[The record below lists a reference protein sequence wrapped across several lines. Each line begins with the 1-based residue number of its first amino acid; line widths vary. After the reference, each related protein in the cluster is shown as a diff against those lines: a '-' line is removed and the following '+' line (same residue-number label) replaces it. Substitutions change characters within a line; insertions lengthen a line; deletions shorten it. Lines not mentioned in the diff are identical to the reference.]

1 MKVFVIGAG
10 VAGLAFASFAEGLD
24 VTVIDS
30 NEEAGRKL
38 LATGNGRC
46 NFTNLNYSKDFYQG
60 ENLDFPTYALDY
72 FRNSDIIEYF
82 KRLGIDSKS
91 LPSGR
96 TYPATMSARSVRDIL
111 YLSAKDKAKFIF
123 NEKITGIDLEKKLIE
138 SDKNKHKY
146 DILVLASGGITLK
159 NSGSDGSVFEIIKDK
174 QKITDLTY
182 GITNYKTREKLSKKA
197 KGTRVT
203 AKASLYLGDKL
214 IKESTDDVIFQS
226 YGLTGTAI
234 LDLSNEISISLEKNQ
249 KPMISLD
256 LFPAYSRKELRK
268 RIEDLT
274 EDFPE
279 RTIGEI
285 LLGLIN
291 DRLIDDIVKK
301 ARISID
307 KFAKDLSDKDMDMLI
322 KILKGMRFTVKDIHD
337 KTNAQVTIGG
347 VDTKFVDD
355 RTMRSKI
362 YQDLY
367 FCGEILDVS
376 GSCGGYN
383 IHWAFSSAKLA
394 CDKIRSINV

>member
-10 VAGLAFASFAEGLD
+10 VSGLAFASFAEGLD

-30 NEEAGRKL
+30 NKEAGRKL

-46 NFTNLNYSKDFYQG
+46 NFTNLNYSRDFYQG
-60 ENLDFPTYALDY
+60 ENPDFSTYALDY
-72 FRNSDIIEYF
+72 FRNSDLIEYF

-111 YLSAKDKAKFIF
+111 YLSARDKAKFIF
-123 NEKITGIDLEKKLIE
+123 NEKIVGIDLEKKLIE
-138 SDKNKHKY
+138 SDKNKYKY

-159 NSGSDGSVFEIIKDK
+159 NSGSDGSVFELVKDK

-203 AKASLYLGDKL
+203 AKASLFLEDKL

-234 LDLSNEISISLEKNQ
+234 LDLSNEISIGLKKNQ

-256 LFPAYSRKELRK
+256 LFPSYGREELRK
-268 RIEDLT
+268 RIKDLAET
-274 EDFPE
+274 FPK
-279 RTIGEI
+279 RTTGEI

-291 DRLIDDIVKK
+291 DRLIEDIVKK
-301 ARISID
+301 ARIPID
-307 KFAKDLSDKDMDMLI
+307 MLGKDLSDKDMDMLI

-347 VDTKFVDD
+347 VDTRFVDD

-383 IHWAFSSAKLA
+383 IQWAFSSAKLA

>member
-10 VAGLAFASFAEGLD
+10 VSGLAFASFAEGLD

-46 NFTNLNYSKDFYQG
+46 NFTNLNYSNDFYQG
-60 ENLDFPTYALDY
+60 ENPDFPTYALNY
-72 FRNSDIIEYF
+72 FRNSDLIEYF
-82 KRLGIDSKS
+82 GKLGIDSKS

-138 SDKNKHKY
+138 SDKNKYKY

-159 NSGSDGSVFEIIKDK
+159 NSGSDGSILEIIKDK

-234 LDLSNEISISLEKNQ
+234 LDLSNEISISLKKNQ

-256 LFPAYSRKELRK
+256 LFPAYSREGLRK
-268 RIEDLT
+268 RIEDLSET
-274 EDFPE
+274 FPK

-291 DRLIDDIVKK
+291 DRLIEDILNK
-301 ARISID
+301 ARIAID
-307 KFAKDLSDKDMDMLI
+307 KPSKDLSDKDMDMLI

>member
-60 ENLDFPTYALDY
+60 ENPDFPAYALDY
-72 FRNSDIIEYF
+72 FRNSDLIEYF
-82 KRLGIDSKS
+82 KKLGIDSKS

-123 NEKITGIDLEKKLIE
+123 NEKIIGIDLEKKLIE
-138 SDKNKHKY
+138 SDKNKYKY

-174 QKITDLTY
+174 QKLTDLTY

-234 LDLSNEISISLEKNQ
+234 LDLSNEISISLKKNQ

-256 LFPAYSRKELRK
+256 LFPSYGREELRI
-268 RIEDLT
+268 RIKDLAET
-274 EDFPE
+274 FPQ

-301 ARISID
+301 ARIASD

-337 KTNAQVTIGG
+337 KTNAQVMIGG

-383 IHWAFSSAKLA
+383 IQWAFSSAKLA

>member
-60 ENLDFPTYALDY
+60 ENPDFPAYALDY
-72 FRNSDIIEYF
+72 FRNSDLIEYF
-82 KRLGIDSKS
+82 GKLGIDSKS

-123 NEKITGIDLEKKLIE
+123 NEKIIGIDLEKKLIE
-138 SDKNKHKY
+138 SDKNKYKY
-146 DILVLASGGITLK
+146 DVLVLASGGITLK
-159 NSGSDGSVFEIIKDK
+159 NSGSDGSVFEIIRDK

-234 LDLSNEISISLEKNQ
+234 LDLSNEISISLKKNQ

-256 LFPAYSRKELRK
+256 LFPSYSRKGLRK
-268 RIEDLT
+268 RIEDLSET
-274 EDFPE
+274 FPK

-291 DRLIDDIVKK
+291 DRLIEDILNK
-301 ARISID
+301 ARIPIEKPS
-307 KFAKDLSDKDMDMLI
+307 KDLSDKDMDMLI

-383 IHWAFSSAKLA
+383 IQWAFSSAKLA

>member
-60 ENLDFPTYALDY
+60 ENPYFPTYALDY
-72 FRNSDIIEYF
+72 FRNSDLIEYF
-82 KRLGIDSKS
+82 KKLGIDSKTLS
-91 LPSGR
+91 SGR

-138 SDKNKHKY
+138 SDKNKYKY

-159 NSGSDGSVFEIIKDK
+159 NSGSDGSVLEIIKDK

-249 KPMISLD
+249 KPMISID
-256 LFPAYSRKELRK
+256 LFPDYGREELRK
-268 RIEDLT
+268 RIEDLSET
-274 EDFPE
+274 FPK

-285 LLGLIN
+285 LIGLIN

-301 ARISID
+301 ARIPID
-307 KFAKDLSDKDMDMLI
+307 MLGKDLSDKDMDMLI

-347 VDTKFVDD
+347 VDTRFVDD

-383 IHWAFSSAKLA
+383 IQWAFSSAKLA

>member
-60 ENLDFPTYALDY
+60 ENPDFSTYALDY
-72 FRNSDIIEYF
+72 FRNSDLIEYF
-82 KRLGIDSKS
+82 GKLGIDSKS

-138 SDKNKHKY
+138 SDKNKYKY

-203 AKASLYLGDKL
+203 AKASLFLEDKL

-234 LDLSNEISISLEKNQ
+234 LDLSNEISIGLKKNQ

-256 LFPAYSRKELRK
+256 LFPSYGRKELRT
-268 RIEDLT
+268 RIKDLAET
-274 EDFPE
+274 FPK

-347 VDTKFVDD
+347 VDTKFADD

-362 YQDLY
+362 YEDLY

-383 IHWAFSSAKLA
+383 IQWAFSSAKLA

>member
-46 NFTNLNYSKDFYQG
+46 NFTNFNYSKDFYQG
-60 ENLDFPTYALDY
+60 ENPDFPAYALDY
-72 FRNSDIIEYF
+72 FRNSDLIEYF
-82 KRLGIDSKS
+82 GKLGIDSKS

-123 NEKITGIDLEKKLIE
+123 NEKIIGIDLEKKLIE
-138 SDKNKHKY
+138 SDKNKYKY

-174 QKITDLTY
+174 QKLTDLTY

-234 LDLSNEISISLEKNQ
+234 LDLSNEISISLKKNQ

-256 LFPAYSRKELRK
+256 LFPSYGREELRI
-268 RIEDLT
+268 RIKDLAET
-274 EDFPE
+274 FPQ

-301 ARISID
+301 ARIASD

-322 KILKGMRFTVKDIHD
+322 KILNGMRFTVKDIHD

-383 IHWAFSSAKLA
+383 IQWAFSSAKLA

>member
-60 ENLDFPTYALDY
+60 ENPDFPAYALDY
-72 FRNSDIIEYF
+72 FRNSDLIEYF
-82 KRLGIDSKS
+82 KKLGIDSKS

-123 NEKITGIDLEKKLIE
+123 NEKIIGIDLEKKLIE
-138 SDKNKHKY
+138 SDKNKYKY

-174 QKITDLTY
+174 QKLTDLTY

-234 LDLSNEISISLEKNQ
+234 LDLSNEISISLKKNQ

-256 LFPAYSRKELRK
+256 LFPSYGREELRI
-268 RIEDLT
+268 RIKDLAET
-274 EDFPE
+274 FPQ

-291 DRLIDDIVKK
+291 DRLIEDIVKK

-383 IHWAFSSAKLA
+383 IQWAFSSAKLA

>member
-46 NFTNLNYSKDFYQG
+46 NFTNLNYSRDFYQG
-60 ENLDFPTYALDY
+60 ENPDFPNYALDY
-72 FRNSDIIEYF
+72 FRNSDLIEYF
-82 KRLGIDSKS
+82 GKLGIDSKS

-138 SDKNKHKY
+138 SDKNKYKY

-182 GITNYKTREKLSKKA
+182 GITNYKTREKLSKKS

-203 AKASLYLGDKL
+203 AKASLFLEDKL
-214 IKESTDDVIFQS
+214 VKESTDDVIFQS

-234 LDLSNEISISLEKNQ
+234 LDLSNEISIGLKKNQ

-256 LFPAYSRKELRK
+256 LFPAYSKEDLIK
-268 RIEDLT
+268 RIEDLSQT
-274 EDFPE
+274 FPK

-301 ARISID
+301 ARISINML
-307 KFAKDLSDKDMDMLI
+307 AKDLSDKDMDMLI
-322 KILKGMRFTVKDIHD
+322 KILKGMRFSVKDIHD
-337 KTNAQVTIGG
+337 KANAQVTIGG

-355 RTMRSKI
+355 KTMRSKI

-383 IHWAFSSAKLA
+383 IQWAFSSAKLA

>member
-46 NFTNLNYSKDFYQG
+46 NFTNLNYSRDFYQG
-60 ENLDFPTYALDY
+60 ENPDFPTYALDY
-72 FRNSDIIEYF
+72 FRNSDLIEYF

-138 SDKNKHKY
+138 SDKNKYKY
-146 DILVLASGGITLK
+146 DVLVLASGGITLK

-203 AKASLYLGDKL
+203 AKASLFLEDKL
-214 IKESTDDVIFQS
+214 VKESTDDIIFQS

-268 RIEDLT
+268 RIENLT
-274 EDFPE
+274 EAFPK

-291 DRLIDDIVKK
+291 DRLIEDIVKK

-307 KFAKDLSDKDMDMLI
+307 MLGKDLSDKDMDMLI
-322 KILKGMRFTVKDIHD
+322 KILKGMRFTVKDIRD

-347 VDTKFVDD
+347 VDTRFVDD

-362 YQDLY
+362 YEDLY

-383 IHWAFSSAKLA
+383 IQWAFSSAKLA

>member
-60 ENLDFPTYALDY
+60 ENPDFPAYALDY
-72 FRNSDIIEYF
+72 FRNSDLIEYF
-82 KRLGIDSKS
+82 GKLGIDSKS

-123 NEKITGIDLEKKLIE
+123 NEKIIGIDLEKKLIE
-138 SDKNKHKY
+138 SDKNKYKY

-174 QKITDLTY
+174 QKLTDLTY

-234 LDLSNEISISLEKNQ
+234 LDLSNEISISLKKNQ

-256 LFPAYSRKELRK
+256 LFPSYGREELRI
-268 RIEDLT
+268 RIKDLAET
-274 EDFPE
+274 FPQ

-301 ARISID
+301 VRIASD

-322 KILKGMRFTVKDIHD
+322 KILNGMRFTVKDIHD

-383 IHWAFSSAKLA
+383 IQWAFSSAKLA

>member
-46 NFTNLNYSKDFYQG
+46 NFTSLNYSKDFYQG
-60 ENLDFPTYALDY
+60 ENPDFPTYALDY
-72 FRNSDIIEYF
+72 FRNSDLIEYF
-82 KRLGIDSKS
+82 KKLGIDSKS

-138 SDKNKHKY
+138 SDKNKYKY

-159 NSGSDGSVFEIIKDK
+159 NSGSDGSVLEIIKDR
-174 QKITDLTY
+174 QKITDITY

-234 LDLSNEISISLEKNQ
+234 LDLSNEISISLKKNQ

-256 LFPAYSRKELRK
+256 LFPSYEREELRI
-268 RIEDLT
+268 RIKDLAET
-274 EDFPE
+274 FPQ

-307 KFAKDLSDKDMDMLI
+307 KSAKDLSDKDMDMLI
-322 KILKGMRFTVKDIHD
+322 KVLKQMRFTVKDIHD

-383 IHWAFSSAKLA
+383 IQWAFSSAKLA

>member
-60 ENLDFPTYALDY
+60 ENPDFPNYALDY
-72 FRNSDIIEYF
+72 FRNSDLIEYF

-91 LPSGR
+91 FPSGR

-138 SDKNKHKY
+138 SDKNKYKY

-203 AKASLYLGDKL
+203 AKSSFFLEDKL

-234 LDLSNEISISLEKNQ
+234 LDLSNEISISLKKNQ

-256 LFPAYSRKELRK
+256 LFPAYSKEDLIK
-268 RIEDLT
+268 RIEDLSQT
-274 EDFPE
+274 FPK

-291 DRLIDDIVKK
+291 DRLIEDILNK
-301 ARISID
+301 ARIPID
-307 KFAKDLSDKDMDMLI
+307 KPSKDLSDKDMDMLI

-347 VDTKFVDD
+347 VDTKFIDD

-383 IHWAFSSAKLA
+383 IQWAFSSAKLA

>member
-46 NFTNLNYSKDFYQG
+46 NFTSLNYSKDFYQG
-60 ENLDFPTYALDY
+60 ENPDFPTYALDY
-72 FRNSDIIEYF
+72 FRNSDLIEYF
-82 KRLGIDSKS
+82 KKLGIDSKS

-138 SDKNKHKY
+138 SDKNKYKY

-159 NSGSDGSVFEIIKDK
+159 NSGSDGSVLEIIKDR

-234 LDLSNEISISLEKNQ
+234 LDLSNEISISLKKNQ

-256 LFPAYSRKELRK
+256 LFPSYEREELRI
-268 RIEDLT
+268 RIKDLAET
-274 EDFPE
+274 FPQ

-307 KFAKDLSDKDMDMLI
+307 KSAKDLSDKDMDMLI
-322 KILKGMRFTVKDIHD
+322 KVLKQMRFTVKDIHD

-383 IHWAFSSAKLA
+383 IQWAFSSAKLA

>member
-10 VAGLAFASFAEGLD
+10 VAGLAFASFASGLD
-24 VTVIDS
+24 LTVIDS

-60 ENLDFPTYALDY
+60 ENPDFPTYALDY
-72 FRNSDIIEYF
+72 FKNSDLIEYF

-138 SDKNKHKY
+138 SDKNKYKY

-203 AKASLYLGDKL
+203 AKASLFLEDKL
-214 IKESTDDVIFQS
+214 VKESTDDVIFQS

-234 LDLSNEISISLEKNQ
+234 LDLSNEISISLKKSK

-256 LFPAYSRKELRK
+256 LFPAYRREELRK
-268 RIEDLT
+268 RIEGLSET
-274 EDFPE
+274 FPK

-291 DRLIDDIVKK
+291 DRLIEDIVKK

-307 KFAKDLSDKDMDMLI
+307 MLGKDLSDKDMDMLI

-347 VDTKFVDD
+347 VDTIFVDD

-362 YQDLY
+362 YKDLY

-383 IHWAFSSAKLA
+383 IQWAFSSAKLA

>member
-46 NFTNLNYSKDFYQG
+46 NFTSLNYSKDFYQG
-60 ENLDFPTYALDY
+60 ENPDFPTYALDY
-72 FRNSDIIEYF
+72 FRNSDLIEYF
-82 KRLGIDSKS
+82 KKLGIDSKS

-138 SDKNKHKY
+138 SDKNKYKY

-159 NSGSDGSVFEIIKDK
+159 NSGSDGSVLEIIKDR

-234 LDLSNEISISLEKNQ
+234 LDLSNEISISLKKNQ

-256 LFPAYSRKELRK
+256 LFPSYEREELRI
-268 RIEDLT
+268 RIKDLVET
-274 EDFPE
+274 FPQ

-307 KFAKDLSDKDMDMLI
+307 KSAKDLSDKDMDMLI
-322 KILKGMRFTVKDIHD
+322 KVLKQMRFTVKDIHD

-383 IHWAFSSAKLA
+383 IQWAFSSAKLA

>member
-46 NFTNLNYSKDFYQG
+46 NFTSLNYSKDFYQG
-60 ENLDFPTYALDY
+60 ENPDFPTYALDY
-72 FRNSDIIEYF
+72 FRNSDLIEYF
-82 KRLGIDSKS
+82 KKLGIDSKS

-138 SDKNKHKY
+138 SDKNKYKY

-159 NSGSDGSVFEIIKDK
+159 NSGSDGSVLEIIKDR

-234 LDLSNEISISLEKNQ
+234 LDLSNEISISLKKNQ

-256 LFPAYSRKELRK
+256 LFPSYEREELRI
-268 RIEDLT
+268 RIKDLAET
-274 EDFPE
+274 FPQ

-307 KFAKDLSDKDMDMLI
+307 KSAKELSDKDMDMLI
-322 KILKGMRFTVKDIHD
+322 KVLKQMRFTVKDIHD

-383 IHWAFSSAKLA
+383 IQWAFSSAKLA

>member
-10 VAGLAFASFAEGLD
+10 VSGLAFASFAEGLD

-60 ENLDFPTYALDY
+60 ENPDFPTYALNY
-72 FRNSDIIEYF
+72 FRNSDLIEYF
-82 KRLGIDSKS
+82 GKLGIDSKS

-123 NEKITGIDLEKKLIE
+123 KEKIVGIDLEKKLIE
-138 SDKNKHKY
+138 SDKIKYKY
-146 DILVLASGGITLK
+146 DILVLASGGVTLK

-203 AKASLYLGDKL
+203 AKASLYIGDKL
-214 IKESTDDVIFQS
+214 VKESTDDVIFQS

-234 LDLSNEISISLEKNQ
+234 LDLSNEISISLKKSKN
-249 KPMISLD
+249 PMISLD
-256 LFPAYSRKELRK
+256 LFPAYSREGLRK
-268 RIEDLT
+268 RIEGLT
-274 EDFPE
+274 ETFPE

-291 DRLIDDIVKK
+291 DRLIEDIVNK
-301 ARISID
+301 ARIPID
-307 KFAKDLSDKDMDMLI
+307 KPGKDLSDKDMDMLI
-322 KILKGMRFTVKDIHD
+322 NILKGMIFTVKDIHD

-347 VDTKFVDD
+347 VDTRFVDD
-355 RTMRSKI
+355 RTMRSKN
-362 YQDLY
+362 YEDLY

-383 IHWAFSSAKLA
+383 IQWAFSSAKLA

>member
-60 ENLDFPTYALDY
+60 ENPDFPTYGLDY
-72 FRNSDIIEYF
+72 FRNSDLIEYF
-82 KRLGIDSKS
+82 GKLGIDSKS

-138 SDKNKHKY
+138 SDKNKYKY

-159 NSGSDGSVFEIIKDK
+159 NSGSDGSVLEIIKDK

-203 AKASLYLGDKL
+203 AKASLFLGDKL

-234 LDLSNEISISLEKNQ
+234 LDLSNEISIGLKKNQ
-249 KPMISLD
+249 KPMMSLD
-256 LFPAYSRKELRK
+256 LFPFYGRDELRK
-268 RIEDLT
+268 RIRDLAET
-274 EDFPE
+274 FSE

-291 DRLIDDIVKK
+291 DRLIEDIVKK
-301 ARISID
+301 ARIPID
-307 KFAKDLSDKDMDMLI
+307 MLGKDLSDKDMDMLI

-347 VDTKFVDD
+347 VDTRFVDD

-383 IHWAFSSAKLA
+383 IQWAFSSAKLA

>member
-46 NFTNLNYSKDFYQG
+46 NFTNLNYSRDFYQG
-60 ENLDFPTYALDY
+60 ENPDFPTYALDY
-72 FRNSDIIEYF
+72 FRNSDLIEYF
-82 KRLGIDSKS
+82 GKLGIDSKT

-138 SDKNKHKY
+138 SDKNKYKY

-203 AKASLYLGDKL
+203 AKASLFLEDKL
-214 IKESTDDVIFQS
+214 VKESTDDVIFQS

-291 DRLIDDIVKK
+291 DRLIEDIVKK
-301 ARISID
+301 ARIPID
-307 KFAKDLSDKDMDMLI
+307 MLGKGLSDKDMDMLI

-347 VDTKFVDD
+347 VDTRFVDD

-362 YQDLY
+362 YEDLY

-383 IHWAFSSAKLA
+383 IQWAFSSAKLA

>member
-60 ENLDFPTYALDY
+60 ENPDFPTYALDY
-72 FRNSDIIEYF
+72 FRNSDLIEYF
-82 KRLGIDSKS
+82 GKLGIDSKS

-123 NEKITGIDLEKKLIE
+123 NEKITGVDLEKKLIE
-138 SDKNKHKY
+138 SDKNKYKY

-234 LDLSNEISISLEKNQ
+234 LDLSNEISISLKKNQ

-256 LFPAYSRKELRK
+256 LFPAYSRKDLRK
-268 RIEDLT
+268 RIEDLAQT
-274 EDFPE
+274 FPK

-291 DRLIDDIVKK
+291 DRLIEDIVKK
-301 ARISID
+301 ARIPID
-307 KFAKDLSDKDMDMLI
+307 MVGKDLSDKDMDMLI

-383 IHWAFSSAKLA
+383 IQWAFSSAKLA

>member
-60 ENLDFPTYALDY
+60 ENPDFPAYALDY
-72 FRNSDIIEYF
+72 FRNSDLIEYF
-82 KRLGIDSKS
+82 KKLGIDSKS

-123 NEKITGIDLEKKLIE
+123 NEKIIGIDLEKKLIE
-138 SDKNKHKY
+138 SDKNKYKY

-174 QKITDLTY
+174 QKLTDLTY

-234 LDLSNEISISLEKNQ
+234 LDLSNEISISLKKNQ

-256 LFPAYSRKELRK
+256 LFPSYGREELRI
-268 RIEDLT
+268 RIKDLAET
-274 EDFPE
+274 FPQ

-301 ARISID
+301 ARIASD

-383 IHWAFSSAKLA
+383 IQWAFSSAKLA

>member
-10 VAGLAFASFAEGLD
+10 VAGLAFGSFAEGLD

-60 ENLDFPTYALDY
+60 ENPDFPTYALDY
-72 FRNSDIIEYF
+72 FRNSDLIEYF

-138 SDKNKHKY
+138 SDKNKYKY

-159 NSGSDGSVFEIIKDK
+159 NSGSDGSVLEILKDK

-203 AKASLYLGDKL
+203 AKASLFLEDKL
-214 IKESTDDVIFQS
+214 IKKSIDDVIFQS

-234 LDLSNEISISLEKNQ
+234 LDLSNEISIGLKKNQ

-256 LFPAYSRKELRK
+256 LFPSYGREELRT
-268 RIEDLT
+268 RIKDLAET
-274 EDFPE
+274 FPK

-291 DRLIDDIVKK
+291 DRLIEDIVKK

-307 KFAKDLSDKDMDMLI
+307 MLGKDLSDKDMDMLI

-347 VDTKFVDD
+347 VDTRFVGD

-383 IHWAFSSAKLA
+383 IQWAFSSAKLA

>member
-10 VAGLAFASFAEGLD
+10 VAGLAFASFAEGLE

-60 ENLDFPTYALDY
+60 ENPDFSTYALDY
-72 FRNSDIIEYF
+72 FRNSDLIEYF
-82 KRLGIDSKS
+82 GKLGIDSKS

-138 SDKNKHKY
+138 SDKNKYKY

-203 AKASLYLGDKL
+203 AKASLFLEDKL

-234 LDLSNEISISLEKNQ
+234 LDLSNEISIGLKKNQ

-256 LFPAYSRKELRK
+256 LFPSYGRKELRT
-268 RIEDLT
+268 RIKDLAET
-274 EDFPE
+274 FPK

-347 VDTKFVDD
+347 VDTKFADD

-362 YQDLY
+362 YEDLY

-383 IHWAFSSAKLA
+383 IQWAFSSAKLA

>member
-46 NFTNLNYSKDFYQG
+46 NFTSLNYSKDFYQG
-60 ENLDFPTYALDY
+60 ENPDFPTYALDY
-72 FRNSDIIEYF
+72 FRNSDLIEYF
-82 KRLGIDSKS
+82 KKLGIDSKS

-138 SDKNKHKY
+138 SDKNKYKY

-159 NSGSDGSVFEIIKDK
+159 NSGSDGSVLEIIKDR

-234 LDLSNEISISLEKNQ
+234 LDLSNEISISLKKNQ

-256 LFPAYSRKELRK
+256 LFPSYESEELRI
-268 RIEDLT
+268 RIKDLAET
-274 EDFPE
+274 FPQ

-307 KFAKDLSDKDMDMLI
+307 KSAKDLSDKDMDMLI
-322 KILKGMRFTVKDIHD
+322 KVLKQMRFTVKDIHD

-383 IHWAFSSAKLA
+383 IQWAFSSAKLA

>member
-60 ENLDFPTYALDY
+60 ENPDFPTCALDY
-72 FRNSDIIEYF
+72 FKNSDLIEYF
-82 KRLGIDSKS
+82 GKLGIDSKS

-138 SDKNKHKY
+138 SDKNKYKY

-203 AKASLYLGDKL
+203 AKASLFLGDKL
-214 IKESTDDVIFQS
+214 IKESTDDVIFQA

-234 LDLSNEISISLEKNQ
+234 LDLSNEISISLKKNQ

-256 LFPAYSRKELRK
+256 LFPAYSRKDLRK

-274 EDFPE
+274 ETFPK

-347 VDTKFVDD
+347 VDTRFVDD

-383 IHWAFSSAKLA
+383 IQWAFSSAKLA

>member
-46 NFTNLNYSKDFYQG
+46 NFTSLNYSKDFYQG
-60 ENLDFPTYALDY
+60 ENPDFPTYALDY
-72 FRNSDIIEYF
+72 FRNSDLIEYF
-82 KRLGIDSKS
+82 KKLGIDSKS

-111 YLSAKDKAKFIF
+111 YLSAKDKVKFIF

-138 SDKNKHKY
+138 SDKNKYKY

-159 NSGSDGSVFEIIKDK
+159 NSGSDGSVLEIIKDR

-234 LDLSNEISISLEKNQ
+234 LDLSNEISISLKKNQ

-256 LFPAYSRKELRK
+256 LFPSYEREELRI
-268 RIEDLT
+268 RIKDLAET
-274 EDFPE
+274 FPQ

-307 KFAKDLSDKDMDMLI
+307 KSAKDLSDKDMDMLI
-322 KILKGMRFTVKDIHD
+322 KVLKQMRFTVKDIHD

-383 IHWAFSSAKLA
+383 IQWAFSSAKLA

>member
-60 ENLDFPTYALDY
+60 ENPDFPAYALDY
-72 FRNSDIIEYF
+72 FRNSDLIEYF
-82 KRLGIDSKS
+82 KKLGIDSKS

-123 NEKITGIDLEKKLIE
+123 NEKIIGIDLEKKLIE
-138 SDKNKHKY
+138 SDKNKYKY

-174 QKITDLTY
+174 QKLTDLTY

-234 LDLSNEISISLEKNQ
+234 LDLSNEISISLKKNQ

-256 LFPAYSRKELRK
+256 LFPSYGREELRI
-268 RIEDLT
+268 RIKDLAET
-274 EDFPE
+274 FPQ

-291 DRLIDDIVKK
+291 DRLIEDIVKK

-307 KFAKDLSDKDMDMLI
+307 MVGKDLSDKDMDMLI

-383 IHWAFSSAKLA
+383 IQWAFSSAKLA

>member
-10 VAGLAFASFAEGLD
+10 VAGLAFASFAEDLD

-60 ENLDFPTYALDY
+60 ENPDFPTYALDY
-72 FRNSDIIEYF
+72 FRNSDLIEYF
-82 KRLGIDSKS
+82 GKLGIDSKS

-123 NEKITGIDLEKKLIE
+123 NEKIVGIDLEKKLIE
-138 SDKNKHKY
+138 SDKNKYKY

-159 NSGSDGSVFEIIKDK
+159 NSGSDGSVLELVKDK

-197 KGTRVT
+197 KGTRFT

-234 LDLSNEISISLEKNQ
+234 LDLSNEISISLKKNQ

-256 LFPAYSRKELRK
+256 LFPSYSSKGLRK
-268 RIEDLT
+268 RIEDLSQT
-274 EDFPE
+274 FPK

-291 DRLIDDIVKK
+291 DRLIEDILNK
-301 ARISID
+301 ARIPIEKPS
-307 KFAKDLSDKDMDMLI
+307 KDLSDKDMDMLI
-322 KILKGMRFTVKDIHD
+322 KILKGMRFNVKDIHD

-347 VDTKFVDD
+347 VDTRFVDD

-362 YQDLY
+362 HQDLY

-383 IHWAFSSAKLA
+383 IQWAFSSAKLA

>member
-46 NFTNLNYSKDFYQG
+46 NFTSLNYSKDFYQG
-60 ENLDFPTYALDY
+60 ENPDFPTYALDY
-72 FRNSDIIEYF
+72 FRNSDLKEYF
-82 KRLGIDSKS
+82 KKLGIDSKS

-138 SDKNKHKY
+138 SDKNKYKY

-159 NSGSDGSVFEIIKDK
+159 NSGSDGSVLEIIKDR

-234 LDLSNEISISLEKNQ
+234 LDLSNEISISLKKNQ

-256 LFPAYSRKELRK
+256 LFPSYEREELRI
-268 RIEDLT
+268 RIKDLAET
-274 EDFPE
+274 FPQ

-307 KFAKDLSDKDMDMLI
+307 KSAKDLSDKDMDMLI
-322 KILKGMRFTVKDIHD
+322 KVLKQMRFTVKDIHD

-383 IHWAFSSAKLA
+383 IQWAFSSAKLA

>member
-30 NEEAGRKL
+30 NGEAGRKL

-46 NFTNLNYSKDFYQG
+46 NFTNLNYSRDFYQG
-60 ENLDFPTYALDY
+60 ENPDFPTYALGY
-72 FRNSDIIEYF
+72 FRNSDLIEYF

-138 SDKNKHKY
+138 SDKNKYKY

-203 AKASLYLGDKL
+203 AKAGLFLEDKL
-214 IKESTDDVIFQS
+214 VKGSTDDVIFQS

-234 LDLSNEISISLEKNQ
+234 LDLSNEISIGLKKNQ

-256 LFPAYSRKELRK
+256 LFPAYSREDLRK
-268 RIEDLT
+268 RIKDLAET
-274 EDFPE
+274 FPK
-279 RTIGEI
+279 RTTGEI

-291 DRLIDDIVKK
+291 DRLIEDIVKK

-307 KFAKDLSDKDMDMLI
+307 MLAKDLSDKDMDMLI
-322 KILKGMRFTVKDIHD
+322 KILKGMRFSVKDIHD

-355 RTMRSKI
+355 RTMRSEI
-362 YQDLY
+362 YQNLY

-383 IHWAFSSAKLA
+383 IQWAFSSAKLA

>member
-46 NFTNLNYSKDFYQG
+46 NFTNLNYSRDFYQG
-60 ENLDFPTYALDY
+60 ENPDFPTYALDY
-72 FRNSDIIEYF
+72 FRNSDLIEYF
-82 KRLGIDSKS
+82 GKLGIDSKS

-111 YLSAKDKAKFIF
+111 YLSAKDEAKFIF

-138 SDKNKHKY
+138 SDKNKYKY

-203 AKASLYLGDKL
+203 AKASLFLEDKL
-214 IKESTDDVIFQS
+214 VKESTDDVIFQS

-234 LDLSNEISISLEKNQ
+234 LDLSNEISIGLKKNQ

-256 LFPAYSRKELRK
+256 LFPAYSRKDLRK
-268 RIEDLT
+268 RIKDLAET
-274 EDFPE
+274 FPK

-301 ARISID
+301 ARISINML
-307 KFAKDLSDKDMDMLI
+307 AKDLSDKDMDMLI

-347 VDTKFVDD
+347 VNTKFVDD

-367 FCGEILDVS
+367 FCGEMLDVS

-383 IHWAFSSAKLA
+383 IQWAFSSAKLA

>member
-46 NFTNLNYSKDFYQG
+46 NFTSLNYSKDFYQG
-60 ENLDFPTYALDY
+60 ENPDFPTYALDY
-72 FRNSDIIEYF
+72 FRNSDLIEYF
-82 KRLGIDSKS
+82 KKLGIDSKS

-138 SDKNKHKY
+138 SDKNKYKY

-159 NSGSDGSVFEIIKDK
+159 NSGSDGSVLEIIKDR

-234 LDLSNEISISLEKNQ
+234 LDLSNEMSISLKKNQ

-256 LFPAYSRKELRK
+256 LFPSYEREELRI
-268 RIEDLT
+268 RIKDLAET
-274 EDFPE
+274 FPQ

-307 KFAKDLSDKDMDMLI
+307 KSAKDLSDKDMDMLI
-322 KILKGMRFTVKDIHD
+322 KVLKQMRFTVKDIHD

-383 IHWAFSSAKLA
+383 IQWAFSSAKLA

>member
-46 NFTNLNYSKDFYQG
+46 NFTNLNYSRDFYQG
-60 ENLDFPTYALDY
+60 ENPDFPNYALDY
-72 FRNSDIIEYF
+72 FRNSDLIEYF
-82 KRLGIDSKS
+82 GKLGIDSKS

-138 SDKNKHKY
+138 SDKNKYKY

-203 AKASLYLGDKL
+203 AKASFFLEDKL

-234 LDLSNEISISLEKNQ
+234 LDLSNEISISLKKNQ

-256 LFPAYSRKELRK
+256 LFPAYSKEDLIK
-268 RIEDLT
+268 RIEDLSQT
-274 EDFPE
+274 FPK

-291 DRLIDDIVKK
+291 DRLIEDILNK
-301 ARISID
+301 ARIPID
-307 KFAKDLSDKDMDMLI
+307 KPSKDLSDKDMDMLI
-322 KILKGMRFTVKDIHD
+322 KILKGMRFTVKDIQD

-347 VDTKFVDD
+347 VDTKFIDD

-383 IHWAFSSAKLA
+383 IQWAFSSAKLA

>member
-46 NFTNLNYSKDFYQG
+46 NFTNLNYSRDFYQG
-60 ENLDFPTYALDY
+60 ENPDFPNYALNY
-72 FRNSDIIEYF
+72 FRNSDLIEYF

-138 SDKNKHKY
+138 SDKNKYKY

-203 AKASLYLGDKL
+203 AKASLFLGDKL

-234 LDLSNEISISLEKNQ
+234 LDLSNEISIGLKKNQ

-256 LFPAYSRKELRK
+256 LFPSYGREELRK
-268 RIEDLT
+268 RIGDLT
-274 EDFPE
+274 KTFPK
-279 RTIGEI
+279 RTIEEI

-301 ARISID
+301 ARISINML
-307 KFAKDLSDKDMDMLI
+307 AKDLSDKDMDMLI
-322 KILKGMRFTVKDIHD
+322 KILKGMRFTVRDIHD
-337 KTNAQVTIGG
+337 KANAQVTIGG

-355 RTMRSKI
+355 KTMRSKI

-383 IHWAFSSAKLA
+383 IQWAFSSAKLA

>member
-60 ENLDFPTYALDY
+60 ENPDFPAYALDY
-72 FRNSDIIEYF
+72 FRNSDLIEYF
-82 KRLGIDSKS
+82 KKLGIDSKS

-123 NEKITGIDLEKKLIE
+123 NEKITGVDLEKKLIE
-138 SDKNKHKY
+138 SDKNKYKY

-234 LDLSNEISISLEKNQ
+234 LDLSNEISISLKKNQ

-256 LFPAYSRKELRK
+256 LFPAYSRKDLRK
-268 RIEDLT
+268 RIEDLAQT
-274 EDFPE
+274 FPK

-291 DRLIDDIVKK
+291 DRLIEDIVKK
-301 ARISID
+301 ARIPID
-307 KFAKDLSDKDMDMLI
+307 MVGKDLSDKDMDMLI

-383 IHWAFSSAKLA
+383 IQWAFSSAKLA

>member
-46 NFTNLNYSKDFYQG
+46 NFTNLNYSKYFYQG
-60 ENLDFPTYALDY
+60 ENPDFPTYALDY
-72 FRNSDIIEYF
+72 FDNHDLIEYF

-138 SDKNKHKY
+138 SDKNKYKY

-159 NSGSDGSVFEIIKDK
+159 NSGSDGSVFEIIRDK

-234 LDLSNEISISLEKNQ
+234 LDLSNEISISLKKNQ

-256 LFPAYSRKELRK
+256 FFPAYGREELRI
-268 RIEDLT
+268 RIKDLAET
-274 EDFPE
+274 FPK

-355 RTMRSKI
+355 KTMRSKI
-362 YQDLY
+362 YKDLY

-383 IHWAFSSAKLA
+383 IQWAFSSAKLA